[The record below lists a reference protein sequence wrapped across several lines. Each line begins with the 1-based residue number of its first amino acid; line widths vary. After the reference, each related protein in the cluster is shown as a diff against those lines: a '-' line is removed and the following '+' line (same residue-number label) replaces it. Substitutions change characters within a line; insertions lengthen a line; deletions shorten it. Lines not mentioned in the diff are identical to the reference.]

1 MTMGAARVRWY
12 TNDMS
17 GFVDNTVTGYVVMVL
32 QTQRGPVGVP
42 QIVDSTVVYA
52 RKFGLKV
59 PWTTDP
65 LVAEMAL
72 REGGR
77 LIIIR
82 ACSYTDVHDPTS
94 ITALTSSV
102 TIQDRGG
109 TPLPAYVT
117 GTATGPF
124 AFTPAAAGGFT
135 GTEVGPFD
143 IATGVNDAFKIT
155 VGSGSAQTVT
165 LSPGT
170 GVTAATIASAINAG
184 TTGLTASSVDS
195 KLHVVA
201 DVITNSLT
209 IGAVANDCYSTLGI
223 AIQQYAAVEGTDKL
237 VVSVNGGADQTFTLT
252 GINEETGAFSLSS
265 SQVATQLATITGATA
280 SSVGGKL
287 RLVTSQTGDTRTIQV
302 QSTSTADNEL
312 GLDNEEHTGFTGT
325 AQDTLTFESA
335 DPGAWGN
342 SLKVQVSDSVLKPED
357 FFNVKVIY
365 TLQTELTETYTDLS
379 MDPTSLYYAPTYINE
394 RSALVRVTDES
405 STNISPANRPA
416 TYLSGYPMSGGEDS
430 DPMTDADWIGS
441 ATHQTGMYGIDNVW
455 NMAMDFMIPGAE
467 SATVYNAMTAY
478 AESRQDMVAYG
489 TIPANMTPEE
499 AVDYR
504 LGNAPWSHPAF
515 NSHRFALFYGRP
527 LVYDDMDDS
536 RKYITCLGHLAA
548 CICKN
553 DNNYGEHIAFVGAKR
568 GTVTLME
575 GIDFNIQSYRSS
587 GYADLFAEHGI
598 NYLFISKMRG
608 IEGGMFWEQ
617 RTTQRDA
624 SSTRNLNVVRMITMM
639 NRSLLPVLWLFLFDP
654 NHPVTWRAVYRELLP
669 AFQDWKDKYK
679 IYDFKLQC
687 DELAYFSGGELKN
700 AVLNSGLDIARGI
713 YSARALIQATEAI
726 TYLDFTLGLTRAG
739 EAFEN
744 WSEIKQLPG
753 YIRA

>member
-1 MTMGAARVRWY
+1 MTQGAARVRWY

-32 QTQRGPVGVP
+32 QTQRGPVGIP
-42 QIVDSTVVYA
+42 QVVDSQVAFA
-52 RKFGLKV
+52 RRFGLKV

-72 REGGR
+72 REGAR
-77 LIIIR
+77 LIVIR
-82 ACSYTDVHDPTS
+82 ACSYTDVSDPTS

-102 TIQDRGG
+102 TINDRGA
-109 TPLPAYVT
+109 TPLPAYIT
-117 GTATGPF
+117 GTSTGPYVF
-124 AFTPAAAGGFT
+124 VPAAAGVVT
-135 GTEVGPFD
+135 GSEVGPFTIGTD
-143 IATGVNDAFKIT
+143 VNDKMLIA
-155 VGSGSAQTVT
+155 VGAGADQTVT
-165 LSPGT
+165 FADGELQS
-170 GVTAATIASAINAG
+170 ASTIAAKINAD
-184 TTGLTASSVDS
+184 TDGLTASVVSDKIRITANSVTDS
-195 KLHVVA
+195 
-201 DVITNSLT
+201 ITIKT
-209 IGAVANDCYSTLGI
+209 IANDCYSTLGI
-223 AIQQYAAVEGTDKL
+223 SEGTYAAVEGTDKL
-237 VVSVNGGADQTFTLT
+237 DISVNGGADQSFTLVAVD
-252 GINEETGAFSLSS
+252 GSTGAFSLSS
-265 SQVATQLATITGATA
+265 SQVATQLATLTGATA
-280 SSVGGKL
+280 TSVDGKVRIATAL
-287 RLVTSQTGDTRTIQV
+287 TGTSATIQV
-302 QSTSTADNEL
+302 QTTSTAASAL
-312 GLDNEEHTGFTGT
+312 GFDAEEHEGFTGT
-325 AQDTLTFESA
+325 AQATLTFDSK
-335 DPGAWGN
+335 DPGSWGN
-342 SLKVQVSDSVLKPED
+342 HLKIQISDSVLKPED
-357 FFNVKVIY
+357 HFNVKVIY
-365 TLQTELTETYTDLS
+365 GLQGELTETYTDLS
-379 MDPTSLYYAPTYINE
+379 MDPTSLYYAVNYINE
-394 RSALVRVTDES
+394 RSNLVVVTDEDS
-405 STNISPANRPA
+405 VNVAPANRP
-416 TYLSGYPMSGGEDS
+416 LVNLNGYPMSGGDDG
-430 DPMTDADWIGS
+430 DPMGDSDWIGS
-441 ATHQTGMYGIDNVW
+441 ATHQTGMYAIDNVW

-478 AESRQDMVAYG
+478 AEARQDMVCYG
-489 TIPANMTPEE
+489 AIPANMTPEE

-527 LVYDDMDDS
+527 LVFDDMDDT
-536 RKYITCLGHLAA
+536 RKYITPLGHLAA
-548 CICKN
+548 VICKN
-553 DNNYGEHIAFVGAKR
+553 DTNYGEHIAFAGAKR
-568 GTVTLME
+568 GNVTLME

-639 NRSLLPVLWLFLFDP
+639 NRALLPVLWLFLFDP

-669 AFQDWKDKYK
+669 AFQDWKDKYR

-687 DELAYFSGGELKN
+687 DELSYFSGGELKN

-713 YSARALIQATEAI
+713 YNARALIQATEAI